1 MRKAE
6 WTDRQHLPLDIPKNL
21 ASKTYFFDKKGSSK
35 RARHAAARAAA
46 CVREVAE
53 PRAVRRLVRV
63 VPGYPY
69 CFLDDLRFP
78 VRSRLISGVLS
89 QCDTA
94 VVCAVSLGEQLDEVL
109 RDPSLSAHDQWVFDQ
124 VATAAVEAVMDKLEA
139 EITTGLQRGY
149 DAGRAL
155 TARYS
160 PGYCDWP
167 LTEQRLM
174 FALLRPEKIGLT
186 LSESYLMQ
194 PQKSVTAVMGIGDAA
209 RVAKHGIACRRCD
222 RPRCPF
228 RRRAYDS
235 DQSPARNQGREAKR

>member
-1 MRKAE
+1 M
-6 WTDRQHLPLDIPKNL
+6 
-21 ASKTYFFDKKGSSK
+21 
-35 RARHAAARAAA
+35 RHAAARAAA

-89 QCDTA
+89 QCETA
-94 VVCAVSLGEQLDEVL
+94 VVCAVTLGEQLDDVL
-109 RDPSLSAHDQWVFDQ
+109 RDPSLSAYDQWVFDQ
-124 VATAAVEAVMDKLEA
+124 VATAAVEAVMDELEA
-139 EITTGLQRGY
+139 EIITGLQRGPSG
-149 DAGRAL
+149 AARAL

-209 RVAKHGIACRRCD
+209 MVAKYGIACRRCD

-228 RRRAYDS
+228 RRCAYDPHW
-235 DQSPARNQGREAKR
+235 SPARD